1 MGFFGR
7 FFTYSL
13 FVSVGARAAGELPWG
28 IQIIRSEEAWRRSQG
43 EGARILILDSGVDGT
58 NPDLAGQIEAIQDFY
73 QGSAK
78 PDSHATHIAGTLVAK
93 HDGVG
98 VAGVAPLA
106 KILVARVCGGSECS
120 PSAITKGLRWAVQQR
135 VDVVNLSFDRDS
147 CPSDMKKVI
156 QEAEAAGITIVAA
169 SGNKN
174 RGKLPCPAN
183 LPTVVSVGSVGAD
196 LKRSIWEGQS
206 GTGGSNYGP
215 ELSLVAPGNN
225 VLSTFPVGQGRF
237 SLVDVVG
244 TGEMESIQIDG
255 SPLTSAPVHAEVLAA
270 GLGKPAD
277 FVGKDFR
284 GKLALVQRGGG
295 VKFWQKAENAAKA
308 GAVGTIV
315 YNNEDGIYPGV
326 LNGKQTIP
334 IVMISKAD
342 GEKILD
348 LLAHGAVTSDFRV
361 EAGDYGYLSGTSMAT
376 PHVAGVVALMRSVNP
391 NLTPAR
397 IREILQATA
406 KPIPNDSGLNEYG
419 AGLVNAEA
427 AVQAAASVY

>member
-1 MGFFGR
+1 
-7 FFTYSL
+7 
-13 FVSVGARAAGELPWG
+13 
-28 IQIIRSEEAWRRSQG
+28 
-43 EGARILILDSGVDGT
+43 
-58 NPDLAGQIEAIQDFY
+58 
-73 QGSAK
+73 
-78 PDSHATHIAGTLVAK
+78 
-93 HDGVG
+93 
-98 VAGVAPLA
+98 
-106 KILVARVCGGSECS
+106 
-120 PSAITKGLRWAVQQR
+120 
-135 VDVVNLSFDRDS
+135 
-147 CPSDMKKVI
+147 
-156 QEAEAAGITIVAA
+156 
-169 SGNKN
+169 
-174 RGKLPCPAN
+174 
-183 LPTVVSVGSVGAD
+183 
-196 LKRSIWEGQS
+196 
-206 GTGGSNYGP
+206 
-215 ELSLVAPGNN
+215 
-225 VLSTFPVGQGRF
+225 
-237 SLVDVVG
+237 
-244 TGEMESIQIDG
+244 MESIQIDG

-277 FVGKDFR
+277 FAGKDFR

-391 NLTPAR
+391 TLTPAR